1 MMIMMTNML
10 ATMAQYTDITLE
22 TVEFLN
28 NWDEDTLSEILSTFS
43 SSDDNYSTSNSSV
56 SDFGSDWS
64 SDDGSSSD
72 EDEQADNTNDFRL
85 YLFQEINNSITYT
98 RNRLINIIDEE
109 VKSFMD
115 CFRNDTRLHLSGFNQ
130 WVEPTYSR
138 LHTFEFNPTRIRIVG
153 DIVNNALT
161 MTGHPINGSS
171 NALRIMGNSVTPWIT
186 EVVNSSRFVAIETPQ
201 VMLNYASW
209 LSHQLLVYIE
219 LGIQYKFEYVNSLG
233 SYKCTVTLPD
243 GRNLLFQDK
252 SALTDF
258 IHRHRF
264 SHMYISPFNSNIN
277 YDPDSLTQ
285 LRKTQ
290 DYILSIINR
299 GRTGSQYDSPYNLRI
314 ARYVMDYYIVDKR

>member
-1 MMIMMTNML
+1 MMMTNML

-43 SSDDNYSTSNSSV
+43 SSDDNYSSSNSSV

-98 RNRLINIIDEE
+98 RNLVINIIDEE

-138 LHTFEFNPTRIRIVG
+138 LHTFEFNPTSITIVS

-161 MTGHPINGSS
+161 MTEHPVIQG
-171 NALRIMGNSVTPWIT
+171 VT
-186 EVVNSSRFVAIETPQ
+186 EVANSSRYVAIETPQ

-219 LGIQYKFEYVNSLG
+219 LGIQYKFDYVNSLG

-243 GRNLLFQDK
+243 GHNMLFQDK

-264 SHMYISPFNSNIN
+264 SHMYISPFNYNIN

-290 DYILSIINR
+290 DYILSVINR

-314 ARYVMDYYIVDKR
+314 ARYVMDYYIVDRRYI